1 MKNLVPLL
9 FVGVVAG
16 YLAGF
21 VTGRAHD
28 QDGAFAQGIEA
39 RAGASAQ
46 GAQTGQA
53 NTGRQGLPPSIPP
66 VANPPLYPDPL
77 GEVVHWTSEHLRNI
91 YDARVEAA
99 RSGRSTTEP
108 RFQTLS
114 LRTHS
119 AGLFFRVKSHSPRP
133 ANRSGIVSLV
143 DDADQH
149 EGVTDFYVMA
159 GGSGQMITDGVIE
172 NRQYGHNPRGS
183 AESGARTTVVFPG
196 EFNGQPIRDGRVYD
210 VTAGDWLAIPPGVPH
225 WPGYNPGNGLMY
237 VGVKINIGLYGPNVM
252 Y

>member
-1 MKNLVPLL
+1 MMRNLVPLL
-9 FVGVVAG
+9 FVGIIAG
-16 YLAGF
+16 YLGGF
-21 VTGRAHD
+21 VTGSTRD
-28 QDGAFAQGIEA
+28 RD
-39 RAGASAQ
+39 RASAQ
-46 GAQTGQA
+46 VAQAAQA
-53 NTGRQGLPPSIPP
+53 SGGRPAVVPSIPP
-66 VANPPLYPDPL
+66 VPNPPLYPDPI
-77 GEVVHWTSEHLRNI
+77 GEVVHWTSEDVRKI

-99 RSGRSTTEP
+99 RSGRP
-108 RFQTLS
+108 AANQPPFQSMS

-119 AGLFFRVKSHSPRP
+119 VGLFFRVKFDSPRP

-149 EGVTDFYVMA
+149 EGVTDFYVLA

-183 AESGARTTVVFPG
+183 AESGAKTTVVFPG
-196 EFNGQPIRDGRVYD
+196 EFNGQPIRDGHMYD

-237 VGVKINIGLYGPNVM
+237 VGVKINIGLYGTNVM